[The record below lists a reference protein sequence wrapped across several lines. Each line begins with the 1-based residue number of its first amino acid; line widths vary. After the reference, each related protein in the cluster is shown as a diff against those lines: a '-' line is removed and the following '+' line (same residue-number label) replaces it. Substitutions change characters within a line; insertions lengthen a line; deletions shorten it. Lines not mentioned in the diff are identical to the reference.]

1 MMRILKITLGFVF
14 IVLGVAGLFLP
25 FLQGI
30 LFLAIGVFLLASQL
44 PFFARIICW
53 FQRKFPRIERY
64 MLRLRECLHRDW
76 HPPPCPPED

>member
-1 MMRILKITLGFVF
+1 MVRIIRIILGLVF

-30 LFLAIGVFLLASQL
+30 LFLAIGFFLLASQL

-53 FQRKFPRIERY
+53 FQRKFPSIERL
-64 MLRLRECLHRDW
+64 MVRLRASLHKDW